1 MASRVTAETL
11 SRRQREISVSEFFA
25 KNRHLLGFDSL
36 RKALLTTVKEAV
48 DNSLDA
54 CEEAGIL
61 PEIRVEI
68 EAADGDNRY
77 VVRVTDNGPGVVEA
91 QAPRIFGQL
100 LYGSKF
106 HSLKQSRGQQG
117 IGISAA
123 AMYGQLT
130 TGKPASIVS
139 RTGHDSPAYA
149 MQVVIDTN
157 TNRPKAAGK
166 KKLAEWRLDHGT
178 CVELEIE
185 AQYLKGRQSVEEFLH
200 QVAVANPHATLHYR
214 DPHGEE
220 VAWIRSVDSNPAP
233 PREIKPHPH
242 GVELGVLMKM
252 LQSTE
257 QSTIARSLSRDFS
270 RVSPQMAVGL
280 AKRAGIDPKAR
291 PQTVVRKAADK
302 LYQALND
309 ASTRIRPPS
318 TDCLSPIGVQ
328 ELLAGLTRGVRAE
341 FYAVETRRPAVYRG
355 NPFQVEVGIAWG
367 GDLPADDLA
376 RVLRFANRVP
386 LQYLAGSC
394 CITRA
399 VMDVSWRNYGLIQSR
414 GALPS
419 GPLIVLVH
427 LASVWVPFS
436 SESKV
441 AVADYDEI
449 RKEIRLA
456 VQTCGRRL
464 GQYVKRKERARTE
477 ARRREVFNLYI
488 EEVVRSVE
496 GITGREQKL
505 FRDRLLAI
513 SRQKTELAGMLEEQ
527 DASAARLLS
536 CDNVLV
542 VDPDAEPPAPA
553 GAAASSSAG
562 DAAAGSESPVSGT
575 GGTAGGDVDAP
586 THEPPPPPSGPG
598 HAAAR
603 QLELV

>member
-1 MASRVTAETL
+1 MTRVTAETL

-61 PEIRVEI
+61 PEIWVEL
-68 EAADGDNRY
+68 ETAKGTNRY
-77 VVRVTDNGPGVVEA
+77 LVRITDNGPGIVPE
-91 QAPRIFGQL
+91 QAPKIFGQL

-130 TGKPASIVS
+130 TGKPASVES
-139 RTGHDSPAYA
+139 RTGPDKPAYA
-149 MQVVIDTN
+149 MQVMVDTN
-157 TNRPKAAGK
+157 TNKPKAIGRRT
-166 KKLAEWRLDHGT
+166 LPDWHLDHGT
-178 CVELEIE
+178 LVELELE
-185 AQYLKGRQSVEEFLH
+185 AKYLKGRQSVEEFLH

-214 DPHGEE
+214 SPNGETE
-220 VAWIRSVDSNPAP
+220 SWARTVQQNPAAP
-233 PREIKPHPH
+233 QEIKPHPH

-257 QSTIARSLSRDFS
+257 HKTVTRFLSRDFS
-270 RVSPQMAVGL
+270 RVSPQLAGGL
-280 AKRAGIDPKAR
+280 AKRAGINPKAR
-291 PQTVVRKAADK
+291 PNTVARQTVDALYKAI
-302 LYQALND
+302 ND
-309 ASTRIRPPS
+309 AQTRIRPPS

-341 FYAVETRRPAVYRG
+341 FYGVETRRPAVYRG
-355 NPFQVEVGIAWG
+355 NPFQVEVGVAWG
-367 GDLPADDLA
+367 GDLAGDELA
-376 RVLRFANRVP
+376 KVLRFANRVP
-386 LQYLAGSC
+386 LQYYAGSC
-394 CITRA
+394 CITKA
-399 VMDVSWRNYGLIQSR
+399 VMDVSWRNYGLAQSR

-449 RKEIRLA
+449 RKEIKLA

-464 GQYVKRKERARTE
+464 GQYVKRKARAKSE

-488 EEVVRSVE
+488 EEVVNSVE
-496 GITGREQKL
+496 AITGKEQKL
-505 FRDRLLAI
+505 FRDWLLAI
-513 SRQKTELAGMLEEQ
+513 SRRKTELAGMLEE
-527 DASAARLLS
+527 ANGAAAGDDLET
-536 CDNVLV
+536 CENVLV
-542 VDPDAEPPAPA
+542 VDPDAEPGAPES
-553 GAAASSSAG
+553 AAAAATNG
-562 DAAAGSESPVSGT
+562 EDASPEEATPVE
-575 GGTAGGDVDAP
+575 AV
-586 THEPPPPPSGPG
+586 EPPEQLPPPIPAESERHPG
-598 HAAAR
+598 S
-603 QLELV
+603 QLELL